1 MRAKRPTVALIYDFD
16 GTLSPGNM
24 QEFGFIKALGQN
36 SKEFWE
42 KNAKLS
48 FDNDASPVLCYM
60 NLMIKEAEGKGISL
74 KRDSF
79 KQFGKDV
86 ELFKGVVEWFD
97 IVNKYGLEKG
107 LEIKH
112 YINSSGMKEM
122 IEGTAIADEFEAI
135 YACSFLYNVD
145 GIASWPAIAV
155 DYTTKTQFLFKIN
168 KGIKSVSDNIAIN
181 EFIPDD
187 ERPVP
192 FKQMIYFGDGET
204 DIPSMKLVKEHGG
217 NSIAVYKPRDSK
229 KKLIAEKLI
238 TENRVNFVCPADYS
252 KDKEIYKVVT
262 TIIDKIRSDY
272 DFENLQK
279 LHKEN
284 AAKLKSKN

>member
-1 MRAKRPTVALIYDFD
+1 
-16 GTLSPGNM
+16 
-24 QEFGFIKALGQN
+24 
-36 SKEFWE
+36 
-42 KNAKLS
+42 
-48 FDNDASPVLCYM
+48 
-60 NLMIKEAEGKGISL
+60 
-74 KRDSF
+74 
-79 KQFGKDV
+79 
-86 ELFKGVVEWFD
+86 
-97 IVNKYGLEKG
+97 
-107 LEIKH
+107 
-112 YINSSGMKEM
+112 
-122 IEGTAIADEFEAI
+122 IADEFEAI

-168 KGIKSVSDNIAIN
+168 KGIKSISDNVAIN

-229 KKLIAEKLI
+229 KKLIAQKLI

-279 LHKEN
+279 LHKAN
-284 AAKLKSKN
+284 ADKSRLKK

>member
-1 MRAKRPTVALIYDFD
+1 MRVKRPTVALIYDFD

-36 SKEFWE
+36 SKDFWK

-60 NLMIKEAEGKGISL
+60 NLMIKEAKAKGISL

-86 ELFKGVVEWFD
+86 ELFKGVKEWFGV
-97 IVNKYGLEKG
+97 INRYGKENG

-122 IEGTAIADEFEAI
+122 IEGTEIAEEFEAI

-145 GIASWPAIAV
+145 GIAYWPAIAV

-181 EFIPDD
+181 EYVPDD

-192 FKQMIYFGDGET
+192 FKQMIYFGDGAT
-204 DIPSMKLVKEHGG
+204 DIPCMKLIKEQGG
-217 NSIAVYKPRDSK
+217 NSIAVYKPNSNK
-229 KKLIAEKLI
+229 KEEANKLIKH
-238 TENRVNFVCPADYS
+238 NRVNFVCPADYS
-252 KDKEIYKVVT
+252 KDKEIHKVVT
-262 TIIDKIRSDY
+262 TIIDKIKSDY

-279 LHKEN
+279 LHKAN
-284 AAKLKSKN
+284 ADMSKSKKQ